1 MCHRITLSH
10 THTSC
15 MDAEFS
21 GGSSPHMKSRRRVNL
36 LQGDPRIPCKSRRS
50 SFERPLPA
58 GVGSVTNGDRRVSI
72 VHQTPPWAESQR
84 GRNREIPATH
94 AVNTP
99 PLSFLAAA
107 AAAAQGA
114 EALTLGG
121 NSILCLHIW
130 SKYSQN
136 EGLPAICEFARQFR
150 AGRKQFRN

>member
-36 LQGDPRIPCKSRRS
+36 LQGEPRIPCKARRS

-72 VHQTPPWAESQR
+72 VHQTQPWAESQR
-84 GRNREIPATH
+84 GRNRETPATH

-114 EALTLGG
+114 EALTLVRVWVSSTMDPVTAS
-121 NSILCLHIW
+121 NLPKRWTVRAPCLNMVW
-130 SKYSQN
+130 T
-136 EGLPAICEFARQFR
+136 PR
-150 AGRKQFRN
+150 